1 MTEGAAVAK
10 IQQKPSTALAVSDPS
25 AIAAA
30 EASRAR
36 IESAYSVALRKP
48 RITDEARLSILEAC
62 RRPMFAARVEYAK
75 PVGGKAIKG
84 PSIRFAELA
93 VREWGNLIVETT
105 VIYEDA
111 DLRRVNVRC
120 IDLQTNATFSRDIQ
134 IKKTVER
141 KSAKDREVISSR
153 QNSYNETVYIV
164 RATDDEMQN
173 EESKAVS
180 KVVRNKG
187 LRLIPVDIIDEA
199 IEVARET
206 LKKVDK
212 ADPDAAR
219 KRIIDA
225 FAAIGVRPVDLVSYL
240 GHPMAQI
247 QPAELETLRNLHR
260 ALADGETTWKAIMD
274 ELKAKASA
282 EEAEE
287 GEGNKSQAEKISG
300 KIKKAG
306 APAADPAPEQKPSTN
321 TQAEADLAAAAVIDN
336 LQDLAEALGY
346 DEAVTKTKIES
357 AKAKGFDGL
366 KALQASWTEMVKAKK

>member
-1 MTEGAAVAK
+1 MTEGTAVAK
-10 IQQKPSTALAVSDPS
+10 VQQKSDTALTISDPS

-48 RITDEARLSILEAC
+48 RDIDESRLRILEAC

-93 VREWGNLIVETT
+93 VREWGNLMIETS
-105 VIYEDA
+105 VVYEDQ
-111 DLRRVNVRC
+111 DIRRVNVRC
-120 IDLQTNATFSRDIQ
+120 IDLQTNSTFSRDIQ

-141 KSAKDREVISSR
+141 KFAKDRDVIRSR
-153 QNSYNETVYIV
+153 QNSYGEQVFIV
-164 RATDDEMQN
+164 RATDDELQN

-180 KVVRNKG
+180 KVVRNEG
-187 LRLIPVDIIDEA
+187 LRLIPADITDEA
-199 IEVARET
+199 LEIARET
-206 LKKVDK
+206 LKKEDSQ
-212 ADPDAAR
+212 DPEAGR
-219 KRIIDA
+219 KRIVDA
-225 FAAIGVRPVDLVSYL
+225 FAAVGVRPVDLTAYL
-240 GHPMAQI
+240 GHPVAQI
-247 QPAELETLRNLHR
+247 QPAELDTLRALHR
-260 ALADGETTWKAIMD
+260 AIADGETTWKAIMD
-274 ELKAKASA
+274 EIASKESAGSGKATES
-282 EEAEE
+282 
-287 GEGNKSQAEKISG
+287 GSQAEKISG

-321 TQAEADLAAAAVIDN
+321 SQAEADLAAAAVIDN